1 MAINTIFVTAQ
12 DVYVTST
19 RIVYI
24 FFFYIK
30 KLDKNRKLGYWSS
43 EIRFSVYNFLSSSSC
58 ISVDSVAKEFHQF
71 KGAKSQTILS
81 LHNSVSRVC
90 NILWSLRC

>member
-12 DVYVTST
+12 DVYVTAP

-30 KLDKNRKLGYWSS
+30 KLDKNRKGTGPL
-43 EIRFSVYNFLSSSSC
+43 
-58 ISVDSVAKEFHQF
+58 K
-71 KGAKSQTILS
+71 
-81 LHNSVSRVC
+81 
-90 NILWSLRC
+90 